1 MSVSAA
7 RAVSDLMYEGVTLPD
22 LARRL
27 AGELEAAAA
36 IADDC
41 QDAFSDVLE
50 CGMNESL
57 GARMQALDLL
67 SQRLADVSALLH
79 RLGDL
84 RGVGAVPLRM
94 FDGMRLSD
102 VSRRLTGGDP
112 YEIAEREA
120 EFW

>member
-1 MSVSAA
+1 MSASAA
-7 RAVSDLMYEGVTLPD
+7 RAVSGLNDAGVTLPD

-27 AGELEAAAA
+27 AGELEAASA

-41 QDAFSDVLE
+41 QDAFSEVLE
-50 CGMNESL
+50 RGMNEGL

-79 RLGDL
+79 RLGEL
-84 RGVGAVPLRM
+84 GGGGAVPLNM
-94 FDGMRLSD
+94 FDAMRLSD
-102 VSRRLTGGDP
+102 VSRRLTGGEP